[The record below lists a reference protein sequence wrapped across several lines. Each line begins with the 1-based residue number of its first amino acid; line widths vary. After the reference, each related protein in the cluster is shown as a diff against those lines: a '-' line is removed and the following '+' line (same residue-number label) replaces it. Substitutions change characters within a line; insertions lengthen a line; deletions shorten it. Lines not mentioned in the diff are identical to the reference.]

1 MVNYTPN
8 LLNFR
13 TFIWYFLTTQLWKT
27 PQQRLRRKQLSSHD
41 HNTNTTSE
49 SLTWKEKKRRW
60 EPKKRK
66 GGRISVSEKKEEV
79 QDGWVTG
86 LSLWMS
92 QLIPATNS
100 WGERQSWKS
109 AAIHKTKKTK
119 RKERERGRR
128 TEGGREKELWTGGL
142 SRRRLSEVFPEPA
155 TALRCEF

>member
-1 MVNYTPN
+1 MVNYAPN

-27 PQQRLRRKQLSSHD
+27 PKQRLRRKQLSSHD